1 MGGLNLQAD
10 FVSIALPRFI
20 QGFGIGLFFVPL
32 AGSTYVNI
40 PKEQMGN
47 ASGIFNLLRN
57 LGGSFGVAVSATLLS
72 QRSQLHQNFLVEHV
86 TPFNPALRE
95 YAENLSQAVPG
106 LAEEMLHSKLL
117 LAGVYREVLRQAN
130 MLAFNDVFWLFA
142 WLTAALIPLTL
153 FMQTHRAGPATVPEG
168 TH

>member
-1 MGGLNLQAD
+1 
-10 FVSIALPRFI
+10 
-20 QGFGIGLFFVPL
+20 
-32 AGSTYVNI
+32 
-40 PKEQMGN
+40 MGN

-95 YAENLSQAVPG
+95 YAAQLSQAAPG
-106 LAEEMLHSKLL
+106 LAEGMTQSKLL
-117 LAGVYREVLRQAN
+117 LAGLYREVLRQAN

-142 WLTAALIPLTL
+142 WLTVALVPLTL
-153 FMQTHRAGPATVPEG
+153 LMKTHRGGPAAVSDG
-168 TH
+168 VH